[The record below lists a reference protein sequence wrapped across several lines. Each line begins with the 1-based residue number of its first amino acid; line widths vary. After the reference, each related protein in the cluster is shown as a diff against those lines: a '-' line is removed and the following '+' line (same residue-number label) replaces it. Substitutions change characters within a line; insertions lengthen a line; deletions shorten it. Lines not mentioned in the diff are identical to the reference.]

1 MNTARSG
8 PPASLYVAG
17 PFSMGYVDFF
27 TFLIPLYGLSLGL
40 DAAEI
45 GILVGARSI
54 LALFLS
60 IHIGVSMDRFG
71 TRRVT
76 LFFVWTGMALAPLFP
91 LVPGFWAL
99 LLLQLVNGAAVS
111 FAWSGAQTLI
121 AQLAEGDAGYIG
133 KFSFF
138 ARLGSTTAPIL
149 AGLVW
154 DFGGAWP
161 AYLFGA
167 AWGAVL
173 TIALLRTPEPE
184 IFRPR
189 AADGTGRA
197 RFRAR
202 DALPR
207 ASDYVSSIMLVVIPA
222 IAVSMA
228 IISMRNTTYSIQTLV
243 YVVYLEQ
250 IGLVGTTIGIL
261 FATAEISSGFGSFF
275 AGRAMRLGDP
285 QRTMLSGTV
294 LSILLIAMTPLLGGI
309 FALLLLSQAIRGWLE
324 GVIQP
329 VILSV
334 QARAV
339 GRHQQCAVVGL
350 RQTGQRLTS
359 IVIPPLMGGI
369 ADSGAP
375 DRRQHANLAR
385 GQYLARAQHGFA
397 ARQVAAGK
405 GDELSR
411 CRRPAHLDPCG
422 AAVIPRFGV
431 LDHDDGVGCARHH
444 PAGRNQRRGAGC
456 DGKLRH
462 RAGSEDLAVQ
472 GQSFRC
478 TFGGAH
484 RIVGTHREPVDA
496 GSIEPGNV
504 DIGDN
509 RTRQYAGGRL
519 RQRHGLGAERVQIEK
534 PVKPRRSGVAVDD
547 VEKLLLASEAPQSG
561 LNLVHGSNSAVAL
574 ASSYK

>member
-1 MNTARSG
+1 MNTARPK
-8 PPASLYVAG
+8 PPASLYLAG
-17 PFSMGYVDFF
+17 PFSMGYLDFF

-40 DAAEI
+40 DAVEI
-45 GILVGARSI
+45 GILVGARSM

-60 IHIGVSMDRFG
+60 IHIGVLMDRFG

-99 LLLQLVNGAAVS
+99 LLLQLVSGAAVS

-149 AGLVW
+149 AGIVW

-173 TIALLRTPEPE
+173 TIALLRTQEAE
-184 IFRPR
+184 IFGARP
-189 AADGTGRA
+189 ADGTGRA

-207 ASDYVSSIMLVVIPA
+207 PSDYVSSVMLVAIPA
-222 IAVSMA
+222 VAVSMA
-228 IISMRNTTYSIQTLV
+228 IISMRNTTYSIQTSV
-243 YVVYLEQ
+243 YVVYLEE

-261 FATAEISSGFGSFF
+261 FATAEIASGFGSLF

-285 QRTMLSGTV
+285 LRTMLSGTV

-309 FALLLLSQAIRGWLE
+309 FALLLLSQVIRGWLE

-339 GRHQQCAVVGL
+339 GRHQQGAVVGL

-369 ADSGAP
+369 AD
-375 DRRQHANLAR
+375 HW
-385 GQYLARAQHGFA
+385 
-397 ARQVAAGK
+397 
-405 GDELSR
+405 
-411 CRRPAHLDPCG
+411 
-422 AAVIPRFGV
+422 GV
-431 LDHDDGVGCARHH
+431 
-444 PAGRNQRRGAGC
+444 
-456 DGKLRH
+456 
-462 RAGSEDLAVQ
+462 SE
-472 GQSFRC
+472 SF
-478 TFGGAH
+478 F
-484 RIVGTHREPVDA
+484 V
-496 GSIEPGNV
+496 
-504 DIGDN
+504 
-509 RTRQYAGGRL
+509 
-519 RQRHGLGAERVQIEK
+519 LGALM
-534 PVKPRRSGVAVDD
+534 
-547 VEKLLLASEAPQSG
+547 LLLCVPLALLTRRAVRSASRSKA
-561 LNLVHGSNSAVAL
+561 AATL
-574 ASSYK
+574 AD

>member
-1 MNTARSG
+1 MNDPRLR

-17 PFSMGYVDFF
+17 PFSMGFVDLF

-40 DAAEI
+40 DASEI

-60 IHIGVSMDRFG
+60 IHIGVLMDRFG

-91 LVPGFWAL
+91 LMPGFWGL
-99 LLLQLVNGAAVS
+99 LLLQLVSGAAVS

-149 AGLVW
+149 AGAVW
-154 DFGGAWP
+154 DYGGAWP
-161 AYLFGA
+161 AYLVGA

-173 TIALLRTPEPE
+173 TIALLRTPEAE
-184 IFRPR
+184 IFGARGSP
-189 AADGTGRA
+189 GPGRT

-207 ASDYVSSIMLVVIPA
+207 AADYVTSIMLIAIPA
-222 IAVSMA
+222 IALSMV
-228 IISMRNTTYSIQTLV
+228 IMSMRNTTYSIQTSV
-243 YVVYLEQ
+243 YVVYLDQ
-250 IGLVGTTIGIL
+250 IGLVGTTIGVL
-261 FATAEISSGFGSFF
+261 FAAVEIASGFGSLF

-294 LSILLIAMTPLLGGI
+294 LSILLIAATPLLGGI
-309 FALLLLSQAIRGWLE
+309 FVLLLLSQLLRGWLE

-339 GRHQQCAVVGL
+339 GRHQQGAVVGL

-359 IVIPPLMGGI
+359 ILIPPLMGAI
-369 ADSGAP
+369 AD
-375 DRRQHANLAR
+375 
-385 GQYLARAQHGFA
+385 
-397 ARQVAAGK
+397 
-405 GDELSR
+405 
-411 CRRPAHLDPCG
+411 
-422 AAVIPRFGV
+422 RFGV
-431 LDHDDGVGCARHH
+431 DH
-444 PAGRNQRRGAGC
+444 
-456 DGKLRH
+456 
-462 RAGSEDLAVQ
+462 
-472 GQSFRC
+472 SFL
-478 TFGGAH
+478 
-484 RIVGTHREPVDA
+484 I
-496 GSIEPGNV
+496 
-504 DIGDN
+504 
-509 RTRQYAGGRL
+509 
-519 RQRHGLGAERVQIEK
+519 LGAFM
-534 PVKPRRSGVAVDD
+534 
-547 VEKLLLASEAPQSG
+547 LLLCAP
-561 LNLVHGSNSAVAL
+561 LALLTRRAARSAA
-574 ASSYK
+574 AQRADPTPADGC

>member
-1 MNTARSG
+1 MNTARPK
-8 PPASLYVAG
+8 PPASLYLAG
-17 PFSMGYVDFF
+17 PFSMGYLDFF

-40 DAAEI
+40 DAVEI
-45 GILVGARSI
+45 GILVGARSM

-60 IHIGVSMDRFG
+60 IHIGVLMDRFG

-149 AGLVW
+149 AGMVW

-173 TIALLRTPEPE
+173 TIALLRTQEAE
-184 IFRPR
+184 IFGARP
-189 AADGTGRA
+189 ADGMGRA

-207 ASDYVSSIMLVVIPA
+207 AADYVSSIMLVAIPA
-222 IAVSMA
+222 VAVSMA
-228 IISMRNTTYSIQTLV
+228 VISMRNTTYSIQTSV

-261 FATAEISSGFGSFF
+261 FATAEVASGFGSLF
-275 AGRAMRLGDP
+275 AGRAVRLGDP
-285 QRTMLSGTV
+285 LRTMLSGTV

-309 FALLLLSQAIRGWLE
+309 FALLLLSQVIRGWLE

-339 GRHQQCAVVGL
+339 GRHQQGAVVGL

-369 ADSGAP
+369 AD
-375 DRRQHANLAR
+375 HW
-385 GQYLARAQHGFA
+385 
-397 ARQVAAGK
+397 
-405 GDELSR
+405 
-411 CRRPAHLDPCG
+411 
-422 AAVIPRFGV
+422 GV
-431 LDHDDGVGCARHH
+431 
-444 PAGRNQRRGAGC
+444 
-456 DGKLRH
+456 
-462 RAGSEDLAVQ
+462 SE
-472 GQSFRC
+472 SF
-478 TFGGAH
+478 F
-484 RIVGTHREPVDA
+484 V
-496 GSIEPGNV
+496 
-504 DIGDN
+504 
-509 RTRQYAGGRL
+509 
-519 RQRHGLGAERVQIEK
+519 LGALM
-534 PVKPRRSGVAVDD
+534 
-547 VEKLLLASEAPQSG
+547 LLLCVPLALLTRRAVRSASRSKA
-561 LNLVHGSNSAVAL
+561 AATL
-574 ASSYK
+574 AD

>member
-1 MNTARSG
+1 
-8 PPASLYVAG
+8 
-17 PFSMGYVDFF
+17 MGYVDFF
-27 TFLIPLYGLSLGL
+27 TFLIPLYGLSLRL
-40 DAAEI
+40 DAVQI

-60 IHIGVSMDRFG
+60 IHIGVLMDRFG

-91 LVPGFWAL
+91 LVPGFWAI
-99 LLLQLVNGAAVS
+99 LLLQLVSGAAVS

-149 AGLVW
+149 AGIVW

-173 TIALLRTPEPE
+173 TIALLRTQEAE
-184 IFRPR
+184 IFGARP
-189 AADGTGRA
+189 ADGTGRA

-207 ASDYVSSIMLVVIPA
+207 PSDYVSSVMLVAIPA
-222 IAVSMA
+222 VAVSMA
-228 IISMRNTTYSIQTLV
+228 IISMRNTTYSIQTSV
-243 YVVYLEQ
+243 YVVYLEE

-261 FATAEISSGFGSFF
+261 FATAEIASGFGALL
-275 AGRAMRLGDP
+275 AGRAVRLGDP
-285 QRTMLSGTV
+285 LRTMLSGTV
-294 LSILLIAMTPLLGGI
+294 LSILLIAMTPLLSGI
-309 FALLLLSQAIRGWLE
+309 FALLLLSQVIRGWLE

-339 GRHQQCAVVGL
+339 GRHQQGAVVGL

-369 ADSGAP
+369 ADHWGVSESFFILGALMLLLCVP
-375 DRRQHANLAR
+375 LA
-385 GQYLARAQHGFA
+385 L
-397 ARQVAAGK
+397 
-405 GDELSR
+405 LT
-411 CRRPAHLDPCG
+411 
-422 AAVIPRFGV
+422 
-431 LDHDDGVGCARHH
+431 
-444 PAGRNQRRGAGC
+444 
-456 DGKLRH
+456 H
-462 RAGSEDLAVQ
+462 RAVRSASRSKAAATLA
-472 GQSFRC
+472 
-478 TFGGAH
+478 
-484 RIVGTHREPVDA
+484 D
-496 GSIEPGNV
+496 
-504 DIGDN
+504 
-509 RTRQYAGGRL
+509 
-519 RQRHGLGAERVQIEK
+519 
-534 PVKPRRSGVAVDD
+534 
-547 VEKLLLASEAPQSG
+547 
-561 LNLVHGSNSAVAL
+561 
-574 ASSYK
+574 

>member
-1 MNTARSG
+1 MSTAPSR

-27 TFLIPLYGLSLGL
+27 TFLIPLYGLSLGF
-40 DAAEI
+40 DAVEI

-60 IHIGVSMDRFG
+60 IHIGVLMDRFG

-149 AGLVW
+149 AGMVW

-173 TIALLRTPEPE
+173 TIALLRTQEAE
-184 IFRPR
+184 IFGARP
-189 AADGTGRA
+189 ADGTGRV

-207 ASDYVSSIMLVVIPA
+207 ASDYVSSIMLVAIPA
-222 IAVSMA
+222 VAVSMA
-228 IISMRNTTYSIQTLV
+228 IISMRNTTYSIQTSV

-250 IGLVGTTIGIL
+250 IGLVGTTIGML
-261 FATAEISSGFGSFF
+261 FATAEIASGFGALF
-275 AGRAMRLGDP
+275 AGRAVRLGDP
-285 QRTMLSGTV
+285 LRTMLSGTV

-309 FALLLLSQAIRGWLE
+309 FALLLLSQVIRGWLE

-339 GRHQQCAVVGL
+339 GRHQQGAVVGL

-359 IVIPPLMGGI
+359 IVIPPLMGAI
-369 ADSGAP
+369 AD
-375 DRRQHANLAR
+375 HW
-385 GQYLARAQHGFA
+385 
-397 ARQVAAGK
+397 
-405 GDELSR
+405 
-411 CRRPAHLDPCG
+411 
-422 AAVIPRFGV
+422 GV
-431 LDHDDGVGCARHH
+431 
-444 PAGRNQRRGAGC
+444 
-456 DGKLRH
+456 
-462 RAGSEDLAVQ
+462 SE
-472 GQSFRC
+472 SF
-478 TFGGAH
+478 F
-484 RIVGTHREPVDA
+484 I
-496 GSIEPGNV
+496 
-504 DIGDN
+504 
-509 RTRQYAGGRL
+509 
-519 RQRHGLGAERVQIEK
+519 LGALM
-534 PVKPRRSGVAVDD
+534 
-547 VEKLLLASEAPQSG
+547 LLLCVPLALLTRHAVRSASRSKPELTLADDTA
-561 LNLVHGSNSAVAL
+561 SAKL
-574 ASSYK
+574 P